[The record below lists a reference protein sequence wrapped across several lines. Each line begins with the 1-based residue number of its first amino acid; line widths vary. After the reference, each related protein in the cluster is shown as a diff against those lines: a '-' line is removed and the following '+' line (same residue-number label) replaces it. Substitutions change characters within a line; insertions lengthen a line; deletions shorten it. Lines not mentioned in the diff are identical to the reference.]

1 MLIIEIAA
9 LENGAHR
16 NQTCNLSNIPEG
28 WAEVPSSIE
37 VPDTF
42 PFVNIEV
49 ENGVVTSMTA
59 GVVPEPEPEPEPEP
73 TLEDRVSTLETSKAD
88 QTSVDELNE
97 TLNMI
102 LTGVTE

>member
-1 MLIIEIAA
+1 MLIIEITAQS
-9 LENGAHR
+9 NGAHR
-16 NQTCNLSNIPEG
+16 NQSGTFRAIPDG

-37 VPDTF
+37 ILDTF
-42 PFVNIEV
+42 PFVDIEV

-73 TLEDRVSTLETSKAD
+73 TLDERVTSLETTKAD
-88 QTSVDELNE
+88 QASVDELNE
-97 TLNMI
+97 ALNMI

>member
-1 MLIIEIAA
+1 MFIIEIEP
-9 LENGAHR
+9 LDNGAHR
-16 NQTCNLSNIPEG
+16 NQTGTFRTIPDG

-37 VPDTF
+37 IPDTF

-73 TLEDRVSTLETSKAD
+73 TDTEVLNTL
-88 QTSVDELNE
+88 L
-97 TLNMI
+97 
-102 LTGVTE
+102 GVTE